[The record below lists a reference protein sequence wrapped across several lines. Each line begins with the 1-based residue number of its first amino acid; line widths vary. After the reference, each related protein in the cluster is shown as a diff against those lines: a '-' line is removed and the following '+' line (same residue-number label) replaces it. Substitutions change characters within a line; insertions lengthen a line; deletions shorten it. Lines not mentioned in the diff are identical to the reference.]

1 MALNLSLPPD
11 FPQDMRTVVTFKVK
25 GEDGCKLCQGL
36 KARETIK
43 RIDFSYL
50 LADFIEAK
58 EANLQNLRTS
68 CAFR

>member
-1 MALNLSLPPD
+1 MPPD
-11 FPQDMRTVVTFKVK
+11 FPQDMRTAVTFKVEE
-25 GEDGCKLCQGL
+25 EDSCKLCQGL
-36 KARETIK
+36 KARETIKK